1 MTPNHFY
8 HKQPNNRPNRRD
20 RVLVIDAAN
29 KPDRPVTNPDAAK
42 DNYVSRHVK
51 VFIFIL
57 LVMIGVMVFSIKL
70 VEYLWVRRDSSV
82 LGSTRSLPVRE
93 RPAVLSTDTPTIPS
107 TKVAAIPP
115 VSAEPASKAP
125 EVKRVSSSGVDTI
138 FRWGKVLEDA
148 GELEGA
154 LDRYR
159 EALNVDPNN
168 VMVLT
173 QAGRLNIRMARY
185 DTAVDLL
192 MVARDQSKENPD
204 ILNDLGVAFTFNG
217 QESEAVAL
225 YDELLT
231 LHPDYVPALFNQGY
245 ALVQLQDY
253 EKARPKLETYLVK
266 RPDDAMALGVLA
278 ILEVAEKN
286 QDKAL
291 ELLDRAIKASPEWVM
306 PYLDAATICAT
317 TEQYTRSLTYLEQAL
332 KIGNPAD
339 VYKRYQSGPFSPI
352 RSMPEGREFELKI
365 AESARKTIK

>member
-1 MTPNHFY
+1 MTSNHFY
-8 HKQPNNRPNRRD
+8 HKQPNTRPNRRD

-29 KPDRPVTNPDAAK
+29 KPEGPVTNPDSIR

-51 VFIFIL
+51 VFIIIL
-57 LVMIGVMVFSIKL
+57 MVMIGFMVFSIKL
-70 VEYLWVRRDSSV
+70 VEYLWVRRDRSI
-82 LGSTRSLPVRE
+82 LSTPRTLPVRDT
-93 RPAVLSTDTPTIPS
+93 PAVLSTDTPSVTPTRITP
-107 TKVAAIPP
+107 TPPAPAP
-115 VSAEPASKAP
+115 VSDTPQ
-125 EVKRVSSSGVDTI
+125 VKRNSSSGVETI

-154 LDRYR
+154 LDRYQ

-185 DTAVDLL
+185 DAAIDLL
-192 MVARDQSKENPD
+192 KTAREQSKENPD

-217 QESEAVAL
+217 QEAEAVEL
-225 YDELLT
+225 YDELIS

-253 EKARPKLETYLVK
+253 DQARPKLESYLVK

-278 ILEVAEKN
+278 VLEIAEKN
-286 QDKAL
+286 QDQAL
-291 ELLDRAIKASPEWVM
+291 ELLDRAIKASPEWIM

-317 TEQYTRSLTYLEQAL
+317 TEKYERSLAYLEKAL
-332 KIGNPAD
+332 EIGNPAE
-339 VYKRYQSGPFSPI
+339 VYKRYQSSPFSPI
-352 RSMPEGREFELKI
+352 RSMPEGRTFELKI